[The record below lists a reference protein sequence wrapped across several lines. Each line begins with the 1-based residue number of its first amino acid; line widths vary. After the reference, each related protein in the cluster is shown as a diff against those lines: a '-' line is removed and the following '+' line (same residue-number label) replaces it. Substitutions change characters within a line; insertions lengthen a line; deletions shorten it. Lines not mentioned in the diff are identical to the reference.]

1 MSEALDPRSTVAGGS
16 WEQLR
21 QLTQARVGLG
31 RAGDSL
37 PTRVVGELR
46 AAHAAARDAV
56 HVSLDTDALVSALRE
71 VGLGEVQ
78 VVNSRAADRATYLRR
93 PDLGR
98 RLDSNVHLDAQP
110 ARIGILLADGL
121 SPQAVATHG
130 VALVRR
136 LVDVLDDESSV
147 ATPVLATQARV
158 ALGDEVGGQLG
169 VETMLVV
176 IGERPGLSVADS
188 LGIYITHQPRLGRLD
203 AERNCI
209 SNVRPSHGVDHQQA
223 ATITRR
229 LVRRIRELGRS
240 GVDVKDVAE
249 PPSLTDEPSTG
260 GSNAIREAG
269 C

>member
-1 MSEALDPRSTVAGGS
+1 MSEALDPRSTTATGS

-37 PTRVVGELR
+37 PTRAVGELR

-56 HVSLDTDALVSALRE
+56 HVDLDTAALVDALRE
-71 VGLGEVQ
+71 AGLGEVP
-78 VVNSRAADRATYLRR
+78 VVTSRAADRATYLRR

-98 RLDSNVHLDAQP
+98 QLHPDVHLDAQP

-136 LVDVLDDESSV
+136 LVDVLGEESSV

-158 ALGDEVGGQLG
+158 ALGDQVGEQLG

-176 IGERPGLSVADS
+176 IGERPGLSAVNS
-188 LGIYITHQPRLGRLD
+188 LGIYITHQPRPGRHD

-209 SNVRPSHGVDHQQA
+209 SNVRPPRGVGYQQA
-223 ATITRR
+223 AVTTLR
-229 LVRRIRELGRS
+229 LVRRMRELGRS

-249 PPSLTDEPSTG
+249 PAPLTNRPAPEVQANSSL
-260 GSNAIREAG
+260 
-269 C
+269 